1 MPPSSAQSGPWP
13 SHRPVNGARFSIGS
27 TTPLKRSFTPNLND
41 DRSANGS
48 QADDREPNSI
58 SERRKAHMKDLYAR
72 AERVVDR
79 MYGSAR
85 ASPPPTSTPSAPQNG
100 PIGQAPG
107 SQVQMSNEKK
117 RPARVID
124 EDDYDLDE
132 DDDDEPVPAKPT
144 TSTPNQAS
152 TKPPLPSSLPNKKPR
167 LDRGTTA
174 SSGELVGSSE
184 EARKKLDEDKRLAE
198 ARAKESFLT
207 SFYTLEDDR
216 DAMLEQ
222 QRLEELDRQV
232 ETEVTGVASSNDRS
246 KHASSQAQNS
256 LSSTNLG
263 VSSLTFRHLI
273 NHVDIHRHKVPAS
286 NAELKKIMSEV
297 RKGRGPHAS
306 EDRIGQEE
314 LYEPADKVLQEL
326 KGMTEW
332 ITPFLTRVKQKDAPD
347 YYKVITEPMDIGTM
361 LKKIKQHQYRSKA
374 QFVHDLDKIWENC
387 LFYNDQ
393 PQHPLRKKAEH
404 LKREAEKLKPLI
416 PDIVVRDRA
425 DVEAEERAEREREER
440 EERNANAGEAE
451 DSDDDQPIVASRG
464 RKAPGKTGMKG
475 AGQARKAPSAPT
487 GPSPPVEQRPPSAGD
502 GPVGLQSEHLKANG
516 EGGSRNGVSSTPPP
530 GNTTPSGPNGIAES
544 AAADSNVDLN
554 EIDASASHAAFEQQE
569 DLDEEDED
577 YKIWKQVT
585 KKDRARVTAQ
595 RHELFDGTSINPN
608 APALLR
614 TKAGMRRTMKQH
626 KLLGVDAEDEDA
638 VEEQNQSGP
647 ESGRGATL
655 AEGIDDAD
663 NDLTLPDY
671 YDPVAGVP
679 LLESR
684 LRWTEDAEG
693 NVIDRRVECLRKY
706 PDGQFVAPKSKLA
719 STMDDNMRQMQ
730 ETRKLMSKISVVK
743 QMQLQAQVSYIG
755 GSAALQPVSN
765 LSQQTYQN
773 QFQKY
778 DPEPFHEKDI
788 EPTVVSDDGPIIDP
802 VVCRAGL
809 QRSVGKIFYH
819 AGFEEFQPSAIEAVT
834 DIAAAYLQNI
844 AKTYNIYKEA
854 PKVYEEVEETA
865 SSVPLSGK
873 KKKRVL
879 KPRFTPEEQVL
890 HALQEN
896 GTDLES
902 LRTYVEEDIPRLST
916 KLAAHHKNVKEHL
929 TELLRPALE
938 PGAAA
943 GDGAQAFAD
952 NSEAQFVAGD
962 FADDIG
968 EDFFGF
974 KALGLDKEF
983 GFANMSVPL
992 HLLQSRMNNA
1002 YQPTNATVPGTGT
1015 GNVMESPPSWDP
1027 ITEDNVDSQVG
1038 LVQNFFQDKLE
1049 KSTGQPLVEDD
1060 ELPAKQRFPKPR
1072 LPPSGKISSP
1082 RKRPPREQQM
1092 MQRKK
1097 RRMEIE
1103 AEREREKQAQN
1114 EARNQGTG
1122 HGGPATAGFGT
1133 VESDSFVAGP
1143 AGMGDTSGHE
1153 SGAPLGSGSDQ
1164 PPPAVDNTNEATAT
1178 ASTETTMSISLDD
1191 TINDSAFGPPLSPSA
1206 MAETTTVA
1214 DNDET
1219 TTHLTNGIAATD
1231 HAPDSNLPAGI
1242 ANPPTGRLKLNATT
1256 SSANADSDADPDD
1269 EGHPG
1274 KKDSSSAKTVAAH

>member
-13 SHRPVNGARFSIGS
+13 SNRPVNGARFSVGS
-27 TTPLKRSFTPNLND
+27 TTPLKRSFTPNPND
-41 DRSANGS
+41 DRSATGS
-48 QADDREPNSI
+48 QADDREANTV

-79 MYGSAR
+79 MYGRAP
-85 ASPPPTSTPSAPQNG
+85 ASPPPTSTPSASQNR
-100 PIGQAPG
+100 PVGQAPG
-107 SQVQMSNEKK
+107 SQGQMSNEKK

-124 EDDYDLDE
+124 EDDYDLD
-132 DDDDEPVPAKPT
+132 DDEDDEPIPTTQPLKPT
-144 TSTPNQAS
+144 TSTPNQTP

-167 LDRGTTA
+167 LDRGTTT
-174 SSGELVGSSE
+174 SSGELLGSSE

-232 ETEVTGVASSNDRS
+232 ETEVTGAASSNDRS
-246 KHASSQAQNS
+246 KHALSQAQNS

-273 NHVDIHRHKVPAS
+273 SHVDIHRDKVPAS
-286 NAELKKIMSEV
+286 NAELKKLMSEV

-374 QFVHDLDKIWENC
+374 QFVHDLDRIWENC

-404 LKREAEKLKPLI
+404 LKREAERLKPLI

-440 EERNANAGEAE
+440 EERTANVGEAE

-475 AGQARKAPSAPT
+475 TGQARKAPSAPT
-487 GPSPPVEQRPPSAGD
+487 RPSPAVDQRPSSAGD
-502 GPVGLQSEHLKANG
+502 GPVGLQNEHLKVNG
-516 EGGSRNGVSSTPPP
+516 EGSSRNGVSSTPPP
-530 GNTTPSGPNGIAES
+530 GNSTPSGPNGIAES

-554 EIDASASHAAFEQQE
+554 EIDASASHTAFEQQE

-595 RHELFDGTSINPN
+595 RHQLFDGTSINPD

-626 KLLGVDAEDEDA
+626 KLLLGDDAEDDDA
-638 VEEQNQSGP
+638 VEEHNQSGP
-647 ESGRGATL
+647 ESARGATL

-706 PDGQFVAPKSKLA
+706 PDGQFVAPKSRLT

-730 ETRKLMSKISVVK
+730 ETRKLMSKIGVVK
-743 QMQLQAQVSYIG
+743 QMQLQA
-755 GSAALQPVSN
+755 
-765 LSQQTYQN
+765 QTYQN

-778 DPEPFHEKDI
+778 DPEPFVEKDI
-788 EPTVVSDDGPIIDP
+788 DPTVVSDDGPIITP
-802 VVCRAGL
+802 GVCRAGL

-819 AGFEEFQPSAIEAVT
+819 AGFEEFQPSALEAVT
-834 DIAAAYLQNI
+834 DIAATYLQNI
-844 AKTYNIYKEA
+844 AKTYNIYREA
-854 PKVYEEVEETA
+854 PKVCEEVDEATT
-865 SSVPLSGK
+865 SVPSGGK
-873 KKKRVL
+873 KRKKVL
-879 KPRFTPEEQVL
+879 KPRFTPEETVL
-890 HALQEN
+890 HALHEN

-902 LRTYVEEDIPRLST
+902 LRTYVEEDIPRLSS

-952 NSEAQFVAGD
+952 NSEAQFVAGE

-983 GFANMSVPL
+983 GLANMSVPL

-1002 YQPTNATVPGTGT
+1002 YQPANAVVAGTGT
-1015 GNVMESPPSWDP
+1015 GNVMENPPAWDP
-1027 ITEDNVDSQVG
+1027 ITQDNVDSQVG
-1038 LVQNFFQDKLE
+1038 LVQSFFREKLE
-1049 KSTGQPLVEDD
+1049 KTNGQPLVEDD

-1103 AEREREKQAQN
+1103 AERERERQAQN
-1114 EARNQGTG
+1114 EANNAQGTG
-1122 HGGPATAGFGT
+1122 QGGSSTVGFST
-1133 VESDSFVAGP
+1133 VEPDSFVAGP
-1143 AGMGDTSGHE
+1143 AGMGDTSSHE
-1153 SGAPLGSGSDQ
+1153 PNVTLGDGTSQ
-1164 PPPAVDNTNEATAT
+1164 AAPPADDNNDAAAATSTDTN
-1178 ASTETTMSISLDD
+1178 MSISLDD

-1206 MAETTTVA
+1206 IADTSTAAENDDTTTA
-1214 DNDET
+1214 
-1219 TTHLTNGIAATD
+1219 HLTNGIAATD
-1231 HAPDSNLPAGI
+1231 HAPDSSLPSGI
-1242 ANPPTGRLKLNATT
+1242 SNPPTGRLRLDATT
-1256 SSANADSDADPDD
+1256 TSANTDGDADADG

-1274 KKDSSSAKTVAAH
+1274 KKDPSSAKAVAAH